1 MSPPGE
7 SQRKG
12 GEGRQGRKSLGARRS
27 DEGCPE
33 GHWLGFRVV
42 CYCIGVRLQGLGRF
56 RVQLG
61 FNDILEDW
69 GFGFMI
75 KCSRVLQAVG
85 RANSRI
91 QEVQKLS
98 MKSQEL
104 QDKCLGHL

>member
-1 MSPPGE
+1 M
-7 SQRKG
+7 
-12 GEGRQGRKSLGARRS
+12 
-27 DEGCPE
+27 
-33 GHWLGFRVV
+33 
-42 CYCIGVRLQGLGRF
+42 
-56 RVQLG
+56 QLG
-61 FNDILEDW
+61 FNDILEVW